1 MEINNNNN
9 LKKGDNNKTK
19 IMLIKKINKDINIKS
34 KENNINLD
42 IEHTINIAIEED
54 KNKYNQTSEIDSKD
68 NKNKNSKENNNLN
81 SLINKVSSNDISNN
95 MKNNKDALK
104 NEDSKKINI

>member
-42 IEHTINIAIEED
+42 IEHTNNIAIEED